1 MTTNAKNETTQL
13 GWDDQHNVTRLTEAN
28 GAVSTWTYDALTGY
42 PTEIKDATAVKNGT
56 AGTTLTYQRGMGGR
70 IADLTGKRSP
80 EGRTWAFTYT
90 PEGDL
95 TSVTDPAGTATATAG
110 EYTTSYTYDGWG
122 QLLTAKDANG
132 NVTTNGSF
140 DANGY
145 PRQITDALAQKTT
158 FVYDDAGRV
167 MTVTDALGKKTE
179 QTYDVYGR
187 PLVSKVP
194 KDQAAGVYVTTPAP
208 TYDANDNVTVSTAPN
223 GAQSTAVYDAVD
235 RMTSSTLRK
244 DTATGPE
251 RKSSFSYDKVGNLL
265 TQVEPRGTATA
276 DAGDFTTR
284 YAYDPIHQLVSITNA
299 SGGKTTYTYNS
310 VGDLVTVVDPRKNAT
325 AATDD
330 YTSKFEYDLA
340 HRPTRTID
348 AAGKAS
354 SQAYDLDGLVVS
366 STDQENQTTTVTL
379 DARGQVAEA
388 KSPFKD
394 DAGTITYRYTRF
406 EYDQVGNRSKV
417 ITPRG
422 VATAAVADDFVHQTV
437 YDELNRVKE
446 TLAPYNPSDARY
458 KTANKTT
465 YGYDAVG
472 RLKTLSQPP
481 SEGQT
486 VRNNTLYSYWDH
498 GAVKTSTDP
507 WDIITSYDYNPLGQ
521 QTRRTL
527 TSAGGQARVMT
538 WDYHPDG
545 KLKSRADS
553 GAPVGAHV
561 VLVDDGDTGNVKATG
576 TWTAS
581 STGTGYQGVGYR
593 THAAGTG
600 SDTFEW
606 TLNIPQDGQYTLY
619 AKYPAVTGA
628 TTSAAYTVKHASG
641 EAKPTLNQTTQAGQW
656 VSLGKYTFADG
667 NTGKVT
673 LAQSSGGIAVADGI
687 KAVRDNSGDTDTENR
702 DFLYGY
708 DVNGN
713 LTSITDQRTGVA
725 VTNYA
730 VDYTQLNQVKS
741 VTESGASSGTTTFTY
756 TENGAVKTT
765 THAKTYASYEYDA
778 RDLLAKV
785 TNGASA
791 TDPAAKT
798 TTYTYTDAG
807 RRLREVKGNGNTVD
821 YGYFLDGSVSSM
833 LEKTSAGARV
843 AEHQFDYD
851 LNGNR
856 TKDAASTMDADDHAA
871 VVATTS
877 VYTFDPVDR
886 VATVTKTGAGAGSE
900 SYTHDANGNVIA
912 QSIGGVATSFTYDRN
927 RLLTAASGGSSAGYT
942 YDPFGRLESV
952 TSAGRQLERKVY
964 DGFDHVIEHRKLTDT
979 GALATTRYV
988 FDALDRTVSKTT
1000 GAGTAGAATTEFAY
1014 LGLTGQLLEELDAA
1028 TDAVQARYT
1037 YSATG
1042 ERLGQ
1047 SKKTS
1052 AGVWE
1057 DSFYGYN
1064 AHSDVETL
1072 TKQDGSTRATYGYSA
1087 YGSDDTARFTGVDKP
1102 TVGEP
1107 GAEGYNVYRF
1117 NAKRWDAASGVY
1129 DMGFRDYDPGL
1140 NRFTTR
1146 DMYNGALADLNLAAD
1161 PFNGNRYAFA
1171 GGNPINRIEL
1181 DGHVFIEFT
1190 EAYRRDIDAGADP
1203 ATAGLCMNGTSYAC
1217 GEEAVDN
1224 YENALTQVGTK
1235 EYSAG
1240 EQIVAGIACAVTV
1253 VCGIAETI
1261 YGAFET
1267 GQAVASG
1274 DYQAAALSA
1283 ASNACLFGRS
1293 LCRRLDDL
1301 LGSAAKAGAT
1311 VEGTVA
1317 RTLTASEQRAVNS
1330 LEKQIASHTEKLYAY
1345 RANPDAFDNLGYL
1358 ERAPSPE
1365 IRQRIIDGRTGHL
1378 ETEIRDSRTRSTR
1391 SLEVADDGAYPCPR
1405 GSAPTCK

>member
-1 MTTNAKNETTQL
+1 MT
-13 GWDDQHNVTRLTEAN
+13 G
-28 GAVSTWTYDALTGY
+28 
-42 PTEIKDATAVKNGT
+42 
-56 AGTTLTYQRGMGGR
+56 
-70 IADLTGKRSP
+70 
-80 EGRTWAFTYT
+80 
-90 PEGDL
+90 
-95 TSVTDPAGTATATAG
+95 
-110 EYTTSYTYDGWG
+110 
-122 QLLTAKDANG
+122 
-132 NVTTNGSF
+132 
-140 DANGY
+140 
-145 PRQITDALAQKTT
+145 
-158 FVYDDAGRV
+158 
-167 MTVTDALGKKTE
+167 
-179 QTYDVYGR
+179 
-187 PLVSKVP
+187 
-194 KDQAAGVYVTTPAP
+194 
-208 TYDANDNVTVSTAPN
+208 
-223 GAQSTAVYDAVD
+223 
-235 RMTSSTLRK
+235 
-244 DTATGPE
+244 
-251 RKSSFSYDKVGNLL
+251 
-265 TQVEPRGTATA
+265 
-276 DAGDFTTR
+276 
-284 YAYDPIHQLVSITNA
+284 
-299 SGGKTTYTYNS
+299 
-310 VGDLVTVVDPRKNAT
+310 
-325 AATDD
+325 
-330 YTSKFEYDLA
+330 
-340 HRPTRTID
+340 
-348 AAGKAS
+348 
-354 SQAYDLDGLVVS
+354 VS

-446 TLAPYNPSDARY
+446 TLTPYNPSDARY

-576 TWTAS
+576 TWTAT

-1014 LGLTGQLLEELDAA
+1014 LGLTGQLLEELDAV

-1240 EQIVAGIACAVTV
+1240 EQIVAGIACAATV
-1253 VCGIAETI
+1253 LCGLVSAA

-1378 ETEIRDSRTRSTR
+1378 ETEIRGFQDQIDKI
-1391 SLEVADDGAYPCPR
+1391 LG
-1405 GSAPTCK
+1405 GG